1 MQRARTTAFDLSHGV
16 RMKISVIGCGYLGAV
31 HAASMAELG
40 HEVVGI
46 DVDHNKVAALRAAKP
61 PFYEPGF
68 AGLLERTLATGRLR
82 FSSDFAE
89 ARGCRVH
96 FLCVGTPQKRAEY
109 AADLRFV
116 ESATESLLDILEP
129 GDLVV
134 GKSTVPVGTAAG
146 LAQLVA
152 GKVPGALLAWNPEFL
167 REGFAVQDTLHP
179 DRLVYGLPSGD
190 DGDTAR
196 GRLDELYAP
205 IVAAGTPQVITD
217 YATAEM
223 VKTAANSFLA
233 TKISFINAM
242 AELCEAT
249 GADVKQLA
257 DAIGYDDRIGRKFL
271 NAGLGFGGGC
281 LPKDIR
287 AFMARAGELG
297 ADQALTFLKEV
308 DNINMR
314 RRIRMVELAREV
326 CDGSLLGKRV
336 AVLGAAFKPDSDDI
350 RDSPALNVAAQ
361 LQLQGAVVR
370 VTDPAAVDNSR
381 REWPHLDFA
390 DSPEEAAER
399 ADAVLVLTEW
409 KQYCDLDPRQFG
421 RVVARKRVLD
431 GRNAL
436 EHAWRAPSGVPAA
449 HYSYPLRRLPLTCA
463 PSVDSVRMPTGS
475 PQVGPTS
482 VAVLPRMT
490 TSDARV
496 TTIASVR
503 DTRLLPSMT
512 TPRTGTLL

>member
-1 MQRARTTAFDLSHGV
+1 V
-16 RMKISVIGCGYLGAV
+16 KISVIGCGYLGAV

-40 HEVVGI
+40 HDVVGI
-46 DVDHNKVAALRAAKP
+46 DVDTDKIAALSQARA

-68 AGLLERTLATGRLR
+68 EELLSRTLASGRLR
-82 FSSDFAE
+82 FSSDIAD
-89 ARGCRVH
+89 AAGAKVH
-96 FLCVGTPQKRAEY
+96 FLCVGTPQKRGEY
-109 AADLRFV
+109 AADLRYV
-116 ESATESLLDILEP
+116 EAASESLVDVLAP
-129 GDLVV
+129 GDLVA
-134 GKSTVPVGTAAG
+134 GKSTVPVGTAAR
-146 LAQLVA
+146 LAELVS

-179 DRLVYGLPSGD
+179 DRLVYGLPAGD

-196 GRLDELYAP
+196 ALLDEAYAS
-205 IVAAGTPQVITD
+205 IVERGTPQVVAD

-249 GADVKQLA
+249 GADVKLLA

-297 ADQALTFLKEV
+297 ADQALTFLREV

-326 CDGSLLGKRV
+326 CGGSLLGKRI
-336 AVLGAAFKPDSDDI
+336 AILGAAFKPDSDDI

-370 VTDPAAVDNSR
+370 VTDPAAVENSR
-381 REWPHLDFA
+381 RLWPQLDYA
-390 DSPEEAAER
+390 DTAEEAAQR
-399 ADAVLVLTEW
+399 ADAVLLLTEW
-409 KQYCDLDPRQFG
+409 KQYREIDPFAFG
-421 RVVARKRVLD
+421 RVVARKAVLD
-431 GRNAL
+431 GRNTLDRDAWESAGWSYRAL
-436 EHAWRAPSGVPAA
+436 GRRA
-449 HYSYPLRRLPLTCA
+449 T
-463 PSVDSVRMPTGS
+463 
-475 PQVGPTS
+475 
-482 VAVLPRMT
+482 
-490 TSDARV
+490 
-496 TTIASVR
+496 
-503 DTRLLPSMT
+503 
-512 TPRTGTLL
+512 

>member
-1 MQRARTTAFDLSHGV
+1 MR
-16 RMKISVIGCGYLGAV
+16 ISVIGCGYLGAV
-31 HAASMAELG
+31 HAASLVELG

-46 DVDHNKVAALRAAKP
+46 DVDDRKVRALCDGRA
-61 PFYEPGF
+61 PFYEPDF
-68 AGLLERTLATGRLR
+68 QELLAQSLISGRLT
-82 FSSDFAE
+82 FSTDVAD
-89 ARGCRVH
+89 AAGARVH
-96 FLCVGTPQKRAEY
+96 FVCVGTPQKHGEY

-116 ESATESLLDILEP
+116 QAAAESLLEVVEP

-146 LAQLVA
+146 LSQMF
-152 GKVPGALLAWNPEFL
+152 GEKVPGTLVAWNPEFL
-167 REGFAVQDTLHP
+167 REGFAVRDTLYP
-179 DRLVYGLPSGD
+179 DRLVYGVP
-190 DGDTAR
+190 DGADGERIT
-196 GRLDELYAP
+196 GVLDEVYAR
-205 IVAAGTPQVITD
+205 IVGRGVPKVVTD

-297 ADQALTFLKEV
+297 ADQALTFLREV

-370 VTDPAAVDNSR
+370 VTDPAAIENSR

-390 DSPEEAAER
+390 ETPEEAAER

-409 KQYCDLDPRQFG
+409 KQYRALDPVEFG
-421 RVVARKRVLD
+421 KHVAQKRVLD

-436 EHAWRAPSGVPAA
+436 SRTAWTEAGWTYRALG
-449 HYSYPLRRLPLTCA
+449 RRA
-463 PSVDSVRMPTGS
+463 G
-475 PQVGPTS
+475 
-482 VAVLPRMT
+482 
-490 TSDARV
+490 
-496 TTIASVR
+496 
-503 DTRLLPSMT
+503 
-512 TPRTGTLL
+512 

>member
-1 MQRARTTAFDLSHGV
+1 
-16 RMKISVIGCGYLGAV
+16 MKISVVGCGYLGAV

-46 DVDHNKVAALRAAKP
+46 DVDERKVATLNEARA
-61 PFYEPGF
+61 PFFEPGF
-68 AGLLERTLATGRLR
+68 EELLARTLATGRLR
-82 FSSDFAE
+82 FSTDIAD
-89 ARGCRVH
+89 AAGARVH
-96 FLCVGTPQKRAEY
+96 FLCVGTPQRRGEY
-109 AADLRFV
+109 AADLRYV
-116 ESATESLLDILEP
+116 QEAAEALLGVLAP

-134 GKSTVPVGTAAG
+134 GKSTVPVGTAG
-146 LAQLVA
+146 RLADLV
-152 GKVPGALLAWNPEFL
+152 GEKVPGAMLAWNPEFL

-179 DRLVYGLPSGD
+179 DRLVYGLPAGEA
-190 DGDTAR
+190 GQAAR
-196 GRLDELYAP
+196 RMLDEVYAA
-205 IVAAGTPQVITD
+205 IVARGTPQVVTD

-297 ADQALTFLKEV
+297 ADQALTFLREV

-326 CDGSLLGKRV
+326 CDGSLLGKRI

-361 LQLQGAVVR
+361 LQLQGAVVC
-370 VTDPAAVDNSR
+370 VTDPAAVENCR
-381 REWPHLDFA
+381 RVWPQLDYA
-390 DSPEEAAER
+390 DTPEQAAAR

-409 KQYCDLDPRQFG
+409 RQYRELDPVAFG
-421 RVVARKRVLD
+421 QVVAQKRVLD

-436 EHAWRAPSGVPAA
+436 DREAWTAAGWSYRALG
-449 HYSYPLRRLPLTCA
+449 RRA
-463 PSVDSVRMPTGS
+463 G
-475 PQVGPTS
+475 
-482 VAVLPRMT
+482 
-490 TSDARV
+490 
-496 TTIASVR
+496 
-503 DTRLLPSMT
+503 
-512 TPRTGTLL
+512 

>member
-1 MQRARTTAFDLSHGV
+1 
-16 RMKISVIGCGYLGAV
+16 MKVSVVGCGYLGAV

-46 DVDHNKVAALRAAKP
+46 DVDEPKIAALNQARA

-68 AGLLERTLATGRLR
+68 EELLARTLASGRLR
-82 FSSDFAE
+82 FSTDVAD
-89 ARGCRVH
+89 AAGAQVH
-96 FLCVGTPQKRAEY
+96 FVCVGTPQRRGEY
-109 AADLRFV
+109 AADLRYV
-116 ESATESLLDILEP
+116 QAATESLIDVLGP
-129 GDLVV
+129 GELVA
-134 GKSTVPVGTAAG
+134 GKSTVPVGTAAR
-146 LAQLVA
+146 LSDLIT

-179 DRLVYGLPSGD
+179 DRLVYGLPAGPH
-190 DGDTAR
+190 GPTAER
-196 GRLDELYAP
+196 LLDEVYRP
-205 IVAAGTPQVITD
+205 IVDRGTPQVVTD

-297 ADQALTFLKEV
+297 ADQALTFLREV

-370 VTDPAAVDNSR
+370 VTDPAAVDNCR
-381 REWPHLDFA
+381 RDWPQLDYA
-390 DSPEEAAER
+390 DTAEEAAQR

-409 KQYCDLDPRQFG
+409 KHYRSLDPVAFGKVVRQ
-421 RVVARKRVLD
+421 KRVLD

-436 EHAWRAPSGVPAA
+436 DRDAWESAGWSYRALG
-449 HYSYPLRRLPLTCA
+449 RRN
-463 PSVDSVRMPTGS
+463 SS
-475 PQVGPTS
+475 
-482 VAVLPRMT
+482 
-490 TSDARV
+490 
-496 TTIASVR
+496 
-503 DTRLLPSMT
+503 
-512 TPRTGTLL
+512 

>member
-1 MQRARTTAFDLSHGV
+1 MEHIV
-16 RMKISVIGCGYLGAV
+16 RISVIGCGYLGAV

-46 DVDHNKVAALRAAKP
+46 DVDRDKIDSLSQGKA

-68 AGLLERTLATGRLR
+68 EELLARTLATGRLR

-89 ARGCRVH
+89 ARGSKVH
-96 FLCVGTPQKRAEY
+96 FVCVGTPQKRGEY

-116 ESATESLLDILEP
+116 EGATESLLDILEP

-134 GKSTVPVGTAAG
+134 GKSTVPVGTAAR
-146 LAQLVA
+146 LADLV
-152 GKVPGALLAWNPEFL
+152 GSKVPGAILAWNPEFL
-167 REGFAVQDTLHP
+167 REGFAVEDTLHP
-179 DRLVYGLPSGD
+179 DRLVYGIAEGP
-190 DGDTAR
+190 DGETAR
-196 GRLDELYAP
+196 ARLDEVYAS
-205 IVAAGTPQVITD
+205 ILERGTPQVVTD

-249 GADVKQLA
+249 
-257 DAIGYDDRIGRKFL
+257 GYDDRIGRKFL

-326 CDGSLLGKRV
+326 CDGSLVGKRV
-336 AVLGAAFKPDSDDI
+336 AVLGAAFKPNSDDI

-361 LQLQGAVVR
+361 LHVQGAVVR
-370 VTDPAAVDNSR
+370 VTDPAAGDNIR
-381 REWPHLDFA
+381 RSWPQLDVVA
-390 DSPEEAAER
+390 TPEEAAQR
-399 ADAVLVLTEW
+399 ADAVLLLTEW
-409 KQYCDLDPRQFG
+409 KQYRELDPVAFG
-421 RVVARKRVLD
+421 KIVGQKRVLD

-436 EHAWRAPSGVPAA
+436 DRDAWTAAGWTYRALG
-449 HYSYPLRRLPLTCA
+449 RRA
-463 PSVDSVRMPTGS
+463 G
-475 PQVGPTS
+475 
-482 VAVLPRMT
+482 
-490 TSDARV
+490 
-496 TTIASVR
+496 
-503 DTRLLPSMT
+503 
-512 TPRTGTLL
+512 

>member
-1 MQRARTTAFDLSHGV
+1 MR
-16 RMKISVIGCGYLGAV
+16 ISVIGCGYLGAV
-31 HAASMAELG
+31 HAASMVELG
-40 HEVVGI
+40 HDVVGI
-46 DVDHNKVAALRAAKP
+46 DVDEPKIATLRDARA

-68 AGLLERTLATGRLR
+68 EELLGRNLRTGRLQ
-82 FSSDFAE
+82 FTTDMSE
-89 ARGCRVH
+89 AAGAQVH
-96 FLCVGTPQKRAEY
+96 FVCVGTPQKRGEY
-109 AADLRFV
+109 AADLRYV
-116 ESATESLLDILEP
+116 EAATESLLQVLQP
-129 GDLVV
+129 GDLVA
-134 GKSTVPVGTAAG
+134 GKSTVPVGTAAR
-146 LAQLVA
+146 LAETV
-152 GKVPGALLAWNPEFL
+152 GEKVPGALLAWNPEFL

-179 DRLVYGLPSGD
+179 DRLVYGLPA
-190 DGDTAR
+190 DGDGEVAER
-196 GRLDELYAP
+196 MLDEVYAP
-205 IVAAGTPQVITD
+205 IVERGTPKVTTD

-297 ADQALTFLKEV
+297 ADQALTFLREV

-370 VTDPAAVDNSR
+370 VTDPAALQNSR
-381 REWPHLDFA
+381 RQWPQLDYA
-390 DSPEEAAER
+390 ETAEEAAER

-409 KQYCDLDPRQFG
+409 KQYRELDPVAFG
-421 RVVARKRVLD
+421 GVVAQKRVLD

-436 EHAWRAPSGVPAA
+436 SRTAWTEAGWTYRALG
-449 HYSYPLRRLPLTCA
+449 RRA
-463 PSVDSVRMPTGS
+463 G
-475 PQVGPTS
+475 
-482 VAVLPRMT
+482 
-490 TSDARV
+490 
-496 TTIASVR
+496 
-503 DTRLLPSMT
+503 
-512 TPRTGTLL
+512 